1 MLNVTELYHI
11 LFKHMGPQQ
20 WWPARTKIEIVL
32 GAILV
37 QNTNW
42 RNAALAIENLEQH
55 TQLVPDNILQLS
67 DEALQEIIKSSGFYR
82 AKAQTIKSVLTWMV
96 RFDFEYEEIKAY
108 YQDELRANL
117 LSIKGVGNETADV
130 LLVYIFEVPVF
141 IPDSYT
147 RRIFYKLGYNST
159 NNYEQLRKQV
169 SLPAHFTAQDANEFH
184 ALLDNFGK
192 QYFNKKEQ
200 QKLQFLESYFIR

>member
-11 LFKHMGPQQ
+11 LYKHMGTQK
-20 WWPARTKIEIVL
+20 WWPARSEIEIIL

-55 TQLVPDNILQLS
+55 TQLEPDKILQLT
-67 DEALQEIIKSSGFYR
+67 DETLQSIIKSSGFFR
-82 AKAQTIKSVLTWMV
+82 SKAQTIKSVFTWLKQ
-96 RFDFEYEEIKAY
+96 FEYNYESIKHY
-108 YQDELRANL
+108 FQDGLRTEL
-117 LSIKGVGNETADV
+117 LSIKGIGFETADV
-130 LLVYIFEVPVF
+130 LLVYIFHIPVF

-147 RRIFYKLGYNST
+147 RRIFYKLGYENT
-159 NNYEQLRKQV
+159 KNYEQLYKHV
-169 SLPAHFTAQDANEFH
+169 TLPDHFTAQDANEFH

-192 QYFNKKEQ
+192 QYFNKKAH
-200 QKLQFLESYFIR
+200 QKLQFLEEFFIR

>member
-11 LFKHMGPQQ
+11 LYKHMGAQQ

-42 RNAALAIENLEQH
+42 RNAALAIEKLEQH
-55 TQLVPDNILQLS
+55 TQLAPDSILQLS
-67 DEALQEIIKSSGFYR
+67 DEALQEIIKSSGFFR
-82 AKAQTIKSVLTWMV
+82 AKAQTIKSVLTWMAQ
-96 RFDFEYEEIKAY
+96 FDFEYEKIKTY
-108 YQDELRANL
+108 YQDELRTNL
-117 LSIKGVGNETADV
+117 LAIKGIGNETTDV

-147 RRIFYKLGYNST
+147 RRIFYKLGYNVT
-159 NNYEQLRKQV
+159 NNYEQLGKQV
-169 SLPAHFTAQDANEFH
+169 SLPANFTAQDANEFH

>member
-1 MLNVTELYHI
+1 MLNVTALYDI
-11 LFKHMGPQQ
+11 LYKHMGAQH

-42 RNAALAIENLEQH
+42 RNAALAIEKLEQH
-55 TQLVPDNILQLS
+55 TQLAPDSILQLS

-82 AKAQTIKSVLTWMV
+82 AKAQTIKSVLTWMA
-96 RFDFEYEEIKAY
+96 RFQFDYKEIKAY
-108 YQDELRANL
+108 YQDELRTNL
-117 LSIKGVGNETADV
+117 LNIKGIGNETADV

-147 RRIFYKLGYNST
+147 RRIFYKLGYDCT
-159 NNYEQLRKQV
+159 NNYEQLRKQIV
-169 SLPAHFTAQDANEFH
+169 LPSSFTAQDANEFH

-192 QYFNKKEQ
+192 QYFNKSGQ
-200 QKLQFLESYFIR
+200 QKLQFLEAYFIR